1 MKIAIQGVRGAFHE
15 TAAQQ
20 FFGQQ
25 VEVVPA
31 LSFPELFNLA
41 EQGAHCDGAIAA
53 IENNLAGSILGN
65 YKLLQNS
72 RLQIVGEVFLPIDQH
87 LMALPGADVHTLQE
101 VHSHPM
107 ALAQCA
113 DFFKQ
118 FPHIRLIEADD
129 TAASAQR
136 IAASGSRHIGA
147 IAGELAAEL
156 YNLSII
162 ARKIQDNPLNYT
174 RFLALLPP
182 ENRRFSS
189 IIPNKTSVCFIVP
202 HQPGALSKVL
212 AQMAEDGANLT
223 KIQSVPIEGTL
234 WEYRFFLDYTF
245 DDQSSNDLILNHM
258 QRNVTHLQILGS
270 YRESTLELP

>member
-15 TAAQQ
+15 TAARQ
-20 FFGQQ
+20 FFGTQ

-31 LSFPELFNLA
+31 LSFQELFSLA
-41 EQGAHCDGAIAA
+41 EQGAACTGAIAA

-87 LMALPGADVHTLQE
+87 LMALPGTDMHTIRE

-113 DFFKQ
+113 DFFTQ
-118 FPHIRLIEADD
+118 YPHIRLVEADD

-136 IAASGSRHIGA
+136 IAASGLRHVGA

-156 YNLSII
+156 YNLNII

-174 RFLALLPP
+174 RFLALLLP
-182 ENRRFSS
+182 ESDHKPAV
-189 IIPNKTSVCFIVP
+189 IPNKTSVCFIVP

-212 AQMAEDGANLT
+212 AQMADDGANLT

-245 DDQSSNDLILNHM
+245 NDTASNTLILKHM
-258 QRNVTHLQILGS
+258 QQNVTHLQILGT